1 MIVLHSYS
9 TKNSGDGLLVDLAVE
24 VAKDTGQNSV
34 DKMIALDKDS
44 FVGFDS
50 IYEPVIIKGS
60 FLSKISYSVK
70 CIVNVVK
77 RVDIFDGYLPVESS
91 DAVFAVGGGYMRGRT
106 FIESVKTFLA
116 HVPQLLWSSRQ
127 KNCPVI
133 YLPQSIGP
141 FSGLMKLIVKNS
153 LSRVDLVCAR
163 DDLTVA
169 ELGLDNVIR
178 VPDLAVQE
186 LAMSYG
192 DNLRSNHYEKIYL
205 IARSVNVPGQD
216 EYISRLIKL
225 KELIP
230 NIEPLVQSEGR
241 GNNDVA
247 FYNKL
252 GWTGEIRRVKDV
264 LAQSENKGVVI
275 SVRLHGSLQSMI
287 SGCPSIHLSYE
298 RKGFGA
304 FSDLGISEY
313 CHGFKSFDPE
323 AVAGQANEL
332 CKDSSEY
339 WNRIGSSINTI
350 KEKRAY
356 MIAEIKK
363 VLGRYKK

>member
-1 MIVLHSYS
+1 
-9 TKNSGDGLLVDLAVE
+9 
-24 VAKDTGQNSV
+24 
-34 DKMIALDKDS
+34 
-44 FVGFDS
+44 
-50 IYEPVIIKGS
+50 
-60 FLSKISYSVK
+60 
-70 CIVNVVK
+70 
-77 RVDIFDGYLPVESS
+77 
-91 DAVFAVGGGYMRGRT
+91 
-106 FIESVKTFLA
+106 
-116 HVPQLLWSSRQ
+116 
-127 KNCPVI
+127 
-133 YLPQSIGP
+133 
-141 FSGLMKLIVKNS
+141 MKLIVKNS